1 METTHEDFT
10 LTDRLMVLETMISTA
25 EQRGDTEEA
34 EELREWRNGLLK
46 AYGLG

>member
-1 METTHEDFT
+1 MEATQEFT

-25 EQRGDTEEA
+25 EQRGETEEA
-34 EELREWRNGLLK
+34 QELRDWRTGLLK